1 MTTALIIAGVAVA
14 AAIGYA
20 AGRLRHY
27 GRMHR
32 LDQSVRQLHAQMRL
46 VQQNQARLPQRFIEM
61 EMRGRR

>member
-1 MTTALIIAGVAVA
+1 MTTALIIAGIAIAAVV
-14 AAIGYA
+14 GYG
-20 AGRLRHY
+20 AGRLRHH
-27 GRMHR
+27 GRLHR